1 MAISVELTG
10 QTMKDPAGN
19 FSVQGGKRYRLYE
32 SLVDRGT
39 ERERNVTVACMVD
52 GNRVRILD
60 KFGHPGIHETTIE
73 GIPAELKEQINRNPL
88 TK

>member
-1 MAISVELTG
+1 
-10 QTMKDPAGN
+10 
-19 FSVQGGKRYRLYE
+19 
-32 SLVDRGT
+32 
-39 ERERNVTVACMVD
+39 MVD

-60 KFGHPGIHETTIE
+60 KFGHTGIHETTIE